1 MKAIISTFSTI
12 ALLLY
17 SLSASAIFMG
27 GWTADSGTGDG
38 YVDESNFPNSIMLF
52 GNDNGDEGVFTSY
65 FTTIGQDMNFSFD
78 WIYGTTDTEGAAYDP
93 FGYFINDE
101 YTQLTDDDGNFLQ
114 MGSEM
119 LSLLSSDL
127 FGFYI
132 DSTDGCCGE
141 AGAYINPDYEVSV
154 PEPSTLALMG
164 LGLLGFGLTRIRLK

>member
-1 MKAIISTFSTI
+1 MKAIISTFSAM

-27 GWTADSGTGDG
+27 GWTADTGTGDG
-38 YVDESNFPNSIMLF
+38 YIDESNFPNSIMIF
-52 GNDNGDEGVFTSY
+52 GNNNDEEGVFTSY
-65 FTTIGQDMNFSFD
+65 FTTIDQNMTFSFD
-78 WIYGTTDTEGAAYDP
+78 WIFGTLDEDGPALDP

-101 YTQLTDDDGNFLQ
+101 FTQLTDDNGNFLQ
-114 MGSEM
+114 FGSEM
-119 LSLLSSDL
+119 LSLLNSDL

-141 AGAYINPDYEVSV
+141 SAAFIKPDVEVSV

-164 LGLLGFGLTRIRLK
+164 LGLIGLAFARGRVK